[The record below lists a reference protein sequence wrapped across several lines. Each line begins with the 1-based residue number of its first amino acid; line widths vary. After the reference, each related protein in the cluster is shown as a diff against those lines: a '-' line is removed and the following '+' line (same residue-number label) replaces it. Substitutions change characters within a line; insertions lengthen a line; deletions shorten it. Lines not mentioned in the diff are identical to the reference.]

1 MLFTITPNLPTET
14 LVLNSYETF
23 SSVRTLLLNLSND
36 LTGEHR
42 DVALAIHQLS
52 ELGVLL
58 VGQMMDREMAAAHAA
73 DAGQHALKVG
83 RSHDAANH
91 KTGVLAQTARRL
103 RPLARRAA
111 MTARPPRVFM
121 RTRKP

>member
-1 MLFTITPNLPTET
+1 MKTSNLYSITPNLSTEA

-52 ELGVLL
+52 ELGVQL
-58 VGQMMDREMAAAHAA
+58 VGQMMGRESPVAS
-73 DAGQHALKVG
+73 
-83 RSHDAANH
+83 R
-91 KTGVLAQTARRL
+91 
-103 RPLARRAA
+103 
-111 MTARPPRVFM
+111 
-121 RTRKP
+121 

>member
-1 MLFTITPNLPTET
+1 MSIRLFNVSPTLPTEA

-52 ELGVLL
+52 ELGVML
-58 VGQMMDREMAAAHAA
+58 VGQMMDREA
-73 DAGQHALKVG
+73 
-83 RSHDAANH
+83 
-91 KTGVLAQTARRL
+91 
-103 RPLARRAA
+103 PL
-111 MTARPPRVFM
+111 PQG
-121 RTRKP
+121 

>member
-1 MLFTITPNLPTET
+1 MLS
-14 LVLNSYETF
+14 SYETF

-58 VGQMMDREMAAAHAA
+58 VGQIMDREA
-73 DAGQHALKVG
+73 
-83 RSHDAANH
+83 
-91 KTGVLAQTARRL
+91 
-103 RPLARRAA
+103 PL
-111 MTARPPRVFM
+111 V
-121 RTRKP
+121 

>member
-23 SSVRTLLLNLSND
+23 SSVRTLLFSLSND
-36 LTGEHR
+36 LTGEQR

-58 VGQMMDREMAAAHAA
+58 VGQMMDREA
-73 DAGQHALKVG
+73 
-83 RSHDAANH
+83 
-91 KTGVLAQTARRL
+91 
-103 RPLARRAA
+103 PLH
-111 MTARPPRVFM
+111 
-121 RTRKP
+121 

>member
-1 MLFTITPNLPTET
+1 MTASNLYSITPNLPTET
-14 LVLNSYETF
+14 LVLNSYETL

-58 VGQMMDREMAAAHAA
+58 VGQIMSREAPISA
-73 DAGQHALKVG
+73 
-83 RSHDAANH
+83 S
-91 KTGVLAQTARRL
+91 
-103 RPLARRAA
+103 
-111 MTARPPRVFM
+111 
-121 RTRKP
+121 

>member
-1 MLFTITPNLPTET
+1 MQNATSLFSVSPNLPTET

-36 LTGEHR
+36 LSGEQR

-58 VGQMMDREMAAAHAA
+58 VGQMMDREA
-73 DAGQHALKVG
+73 
-83 RSHDAANH
+83 
-91 KTGVLAQTARRL
+91 
-103 RPLARRAA
+103 PLA
-111 MTARPPRVFM
+111 
-121 RTRKP
+121 

>member
-1 MLFTITPNLPTET
+1 MANVYCVTPNLPTET

-36 LTGEHR
+36 LTGEQR

-58 VGQMMDREMAAAHAA
+58 VGQMMDREA
-73 DAGQHALKVG
+73 
-83 RSHDAANH
+83 
-91 KTGVLAQTARRL
+91 
-103 RPLARRAA
+103 PL
-111 MTARPPRVFM
+111 TQG
-121 RTRKP
+121 

>member
-1 MLFTITPNLPTET
+1 MPNATNVFCVSPNLPTET

-52 ELGVLL
+52 ELGVQL
-58 VGQMMDREMAAAHAA
+58 VGQMMEREAPI
-73 DAGQHALKVG
+73 
-83 RSHDAANH
+83 
-91 KTGVLAQTARRL
+91 AR
-103 RPLARRAA
+103 A
-111 MTARPPRVFM
+111 
-121 RTRKP
+121 

>member
-1 MLFTITPNLPTET
+1 MKTSNLYSITPSLSTEA

-52 ELGVLL
+52 ELGVQL
-58 VGQMMDREMAAAHAA
+58 VGQMMDRESPVAS
-73 DAGQHALKVG
+73 
-83 RSHDAANH
+83 R
-91 KTGVLAQTARRL
+91 
-103 RPLARRAA
+103 
-111 MTARPPRVFM
+111 
-121 RTRKP
+121 

>member
-1 MLFTITPNLPTET
+1 MSISLFNVSPNLPTEA

-52 ELGVLL
+52 ELGVML
-58 VGQMMDREMAAAHAA
+58 VGQMMDREA
-73 DAGQHALKVG
+73 
-83 RSHDAANH
+83 
-91 KTGVLAQTARRL
+91 
-103 RPLARRAA
+103 PL
-111 MTARPPRVFM
+111 PQS
-121 RTRKP
+121 

>member
-1 MLFTITPNLPTET
+1 MKTSHLYSITPNLSTEA

-52 ELGVLL
+52 ELGVQL
-58 VGQMMDREMAAAHAA
+58 VGQMMDRESPV
-73 DAGQHALKVG
+73 AL
-83 RSHDAANH
+83 R
-91 KTGVLAQTARRL
+91 
-103 RPLARRAA
+103 
-111 MTARPPRVFM
+111 
-121 RTRKP
+121 